1 MTLNLQ
7 MFRNLSEKSVRIE
20 DVAQNSPFLMEVL
33 LSVIQMEITTA
44 VQNGGFVVQMQS
56 IVNVKNV
63 LTTKKAT

>member
-1 MTLNLQ
+1 

-20 DVAQNSPFLMEVL
+20 DVAQNSPCLMEVL

-44 VQNGGFVVQMQS
+44 AQNGVFVVQMQS